1 MTRIHMAGAG
11 GLLLD
16 AADGPFSDTTQRRI
30 WATSRELNT
39 RPDVLQTIPGVN
51 NLLVTFDAVQTDP
64 SAMEKLLRT
73 VWTQASADEVPS
85 REIVVPVV
93 YGGEFGED
101 LALVARFAN
110 LTEEETIN
118 AHMAGRYSVAAIGA
132 MAGFVYL
139 TGLDARL
146 AIPRRDSPRLRVEEG
161 AVVIGGGHAGVMP
174 CTSPSGWHILGRTDL
189 CLFDAFRP
197 DPGLLRLGDTVRFVR
212 AS

>member
-1 MTRIHMAGAG
+1 MAGAG

-16 AADGPFSDTTQRRI
+16 AANGPFSDTTQRRI

-64 SAMEKLLRT
+64 SAMEELLRT
-73 VWTQASADEVPS
+73 VWTQASAEEVPS

-93 YGGEFGED
+93 YGGAFGED

-110 LTEEETIN
+110 LTEEETID

-139 TGLDARL
+139 TGLDSRL

-161 AVVIGGGHAGVMP
+161 AVVIGGGHAGMMP

-197 DPGLLRLGDTVRFVR
+197 EPGLLRLGDTVRFVR

>member
-161 AVVIGGGHAGVMP
+161 AVGIGGGHAGVMP

>member
-11 GLLLD
+11 SLLLD
-16 AADGPFSDTTQRRI
+16 AADGPFSDMTQRRI
-30 WATSRELNT
+30 WATSRALNT

-64 SAMEKLLRT
+64 SAMEELLRT
-73 VWTQASADEVPS
+73 VWTQASAEEVPS

-93 YGGEFGED
+93 YGGAFGED
-101 LALVARFAN
+101 LALVARFAK
-110 LTEEETIN
+110 LTEEETIE
-118 AHMAGRYSVAAIGA
+118 AHTSGRYSVAAIGA

-139 TGLDARL
+139 TGLDPRL

-161 AVVIGGGHAGVMP
+161 AVVIGGGHAGMMP
-174 CTSPSGWHILGRTDL
+174 CTSPSGWHILGQMDL
-189 CLFDAFRP
+189 CMFDAFRP
-197 DPGLLRLGDTVRFVR
+197 EPGLLRLGDTVRFVR

>member
-30 WATSRELNT
+30 WATSRALNT

-51 NLLVTFDAVQTDP
+51 NLLVTFDAAQTDP
-64 SAMEKLLRT
+64 SAMEELLRT
-73 VWTQASADEVPS
+73 VWTHASAEEVPS

-93 YGGEFGED
+93 YGGAFGED
-101 LALVARFAN
+101 LALIARFAN
-110 LTEEETIN
+110 LTEEETIE
-118 AHMAGRYSVAAIGA
+118 AHTSGRYSVAAIGA

-139 TGLDARL
+139 TGLDPRL

-197 DPGLLRLGDTVRFVR
+197 EPGLLRLGDTVRFVR

>member
-16 AADGPFSDTTQRRI
+16 AGDGPFSDTTQRRI

-64 SAMEKLLRT
+64 SAMEELLRT
-73 VWTQASADEVPS
+73 VWTQASAEEVPS

-93 YGGEFGED
+93 YGGAFGED

-110 LTEEETIN
+110 LTEEETID
-118 AHMAGRYSVAAIGA
+118 AHVAGRYSVAAIGA

-139 TGLDARL
+139 TGLDPRL

-161 AVVIGGGHAGVMP
+161 AVVIGGGHAGMMP

-197 DPGLLRLGDTVRFVR
+197 EPGLLRLGDTVRFVR

>member
-16 AADGPFSDTTQRRI
+16 AADGAFNDMTQRRI
-30 WATSRELNT
+30 WATSRELNV
-39 RPDVLQTIPGVN
+39 RADIVQTIPGVN
-51 NLLVTFDAVQTDP
+51 NLLVMFDAVETDP
-64 SAMEKLLRT
+64 ATMETLLRD
-73 VWTQASADEVPS
+73 VWTQASADEIPT
-85 REIVVPVV
+85 REIVVPVI
-93 YGGEFGED
+93 YGGTFGED

-110 LTEEETIN
+110 LTEEETIEV
-118 AHMAGRYSVAAIGA
+118 HVAGRYSVAAIGA

-139 TGLDARL
+139 TGLDSRL
-146 AIPRRDSPRLRVEEG
+146 AVPRRDSPRLRVEKG
-161 AVVIGGGHAGVMP
+161 AVVIGGGHAGMMP

-197 DPGLLRLGDTVRFVR
+197 EPGLLRLGDTVRFVR

>member
-16 AADGPFSDTTQRRI
+16 AANGPFSDTTQRRI

-64 SAMEKLLRT
+64 SAMEELLRT
-73 VWTQASADEVPS
+73 VWTQASAEEVPS

-93 YGGEFGED
+93 YGGAFGED

-110 LTEEETIN
+110 LTEEETID

-139 TGLDARL
+139 TGLDSRL

-161 AVVIGGGHAGVMP
+161 AVVIGGGHAGMMP

-197 DPGLLRLGDTVRFVR
+197 EPGLLRLGDTVRFVR

>member
-16 AADGPFSDTTQRRI
+16 AADGPFNNTTQRRI

-39 RPDVLQTIPGVN
+39 RQDVVQTIPGVN
-51 NLLVTFDAVQTDP
+51 NLLVMFDAAETDP
-64 SAMEKLLRT
+64 SDMEILLRDI
-73 VWTQASADEVPS
+73 WTRASAEKVPS
-85 REIVVPVV
+85 REIEVPVV
-93 YGGEFGED
+93 YGGIFGED
-101 LALVARFAN
+101 LATVARFAG
-110 LTEEETIN
+110 LSEEETIA

-139 TGLDARL
+139 TGLDPRL

-161 AVVIGGGHAGVMP
+161 AVVIGGGHAGMMP

-197 DPGLLRLGDTVRFVR
+197 EPGLLRLGDTIRFVR
-212 AS
+212 AA

>member
-16 AADGPFSDTTQRRI
+16 AADGPFSDTTQHRI
-30 WATSRELNT
+30 WATSRALNT

-51 NLLVTFDAVQTDP
+51 NLLVTFDAAQTAP
-64 SAMEKLLRT
+64 SAMEELLRA
-73 VWTQASADEVPS
+73 VWTQASAEEVPS

-93 YGGEFGED
+93 YGGAFGED

-110 LTEEETIN
+110 LTEDETID

-139 TGLDARL
+139 TGLDPRL

-197 DPGLLRLGDTVRFVR
+197 EPGLLRLGDTVRFVR

>member
-16 AADGPFSDTTQRRI
+16 AANGPFSDTTQRRI

-64 SAMEKLLRT
+64 SAMEELLRT
-73 VWTQASADEVPS
+73 VWTQASAEEVPS

-93 YGGEFGED
+93 YGGAFGED

-110 LTEEETIN
+110 LTEEETID

-139 TGLDARL
+139 TGLDPRL
-146 AIPRRDSPRLRVEEG
+146 AIPRSDSPRLRVEEG
-161 AVVIGGGHAGVMP
+161 AVVIGGGHAGMMP

-197 DPGLLRLGDTVRFVR
+197 EPGLLRLGDTVRFVR

>member
-1 MTRIHMAGAG
+1 MTHIHMAGAG

-16 AADGPFSDTTQRRI
+16 AADGPFSDTTQHRI
-30 WATSRELNT
+30 WATSRALNA

-51 NLLVTFDAVQTDP
+51 NLLVTFDTVKTDP
-64 SAMEKLLRT
+64 STMEELLRT
-73 VWTQASADEVPS
+73 VWTQASAEEVSS

-93 YGGEFGED
+93 YGGTFGED

-118 AHMAGRYSVAAIGA
+118 AHMAARYSVAAIGA

-139 TGLDARL
+139 TGLETRL

-161 AVVIGGGHAGVMP
+161 AVVIGGGHAGMMP

-197 DPGLLRLGDTVRFVR
+197 EPGLLRLGDTVRFVR